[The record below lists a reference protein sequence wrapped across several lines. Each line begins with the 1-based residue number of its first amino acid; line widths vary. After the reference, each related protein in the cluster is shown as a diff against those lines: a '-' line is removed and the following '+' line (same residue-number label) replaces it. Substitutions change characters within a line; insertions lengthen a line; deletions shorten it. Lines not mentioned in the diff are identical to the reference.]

1 MSDKKIVVVFGATGV
16 QGGSVVKAL
25 LNDPETATKF
35 HIRGVTRDPSKPNAK
50 VLAEKGVECV
60 KGDLDSKDSLREA
73 FKNAYAVYAVTNYW
87 ESMSADKEI
96 QQGKN
101 VVDVAKESGVQ
112 HLVFST
118 LLNVTEITNGKLP
131 HVYHFDSKA
140 EIEKYMRSTG
150 IGFTAFMPGFYMSNF
165 PTMIMVPN
173 TESNDKDALLFV
185 FPTPSDSTKI
195 PLFDADADTG
205 KYVKAILKKPDQ
217 TLGKRVFAATDY
229 YTPDQMLDTF
239 RQVKPSA
246 GKLIR
251 FAQVSPD
258 QFKQGAIGKGMPE
271 FAAQEL
277 LENFQLLD
285 AEGYFGGADLGE
297 SLALLDEKPSTWKE
311 YVENFPQWAHLD

>member
-1 MSDKKIVVVFGATGV
+1 
-16 QGGSVVKAL
+16 
-25 LNDPETATKF
+25 
-35 HIRGVTRDPSKPNAK
+35 
-50 VLAEKGVECV
+50 
-60 KGDLDSKDSLREA
+60 
-73 FKNAYAVYAVTNYW
+73 
-87 ESMSADKEI
+87 
-96 QQGKN
+96 
-101 VVDVAKESGVQ
+101 
-112 HLVFST
+112 
-118 LLNVTEITNGKLP
+118 
-131 HVYHFDSKA
+131 
-140 EIEKYMRSTG
+140 MRSTG

-297 SLALLDEKPSTWKE
+297 SLAVSEPFFFLGHPK
-311 YVENFPQWAHLD
+311 